1 MPRGSHYG
9 RVRKR
14 PYTSEYYRLSAIVF
28 RPLLTA
34 KLGRYNI
41 THDHLGEQHKHF
53 ELIETAKKTRVVKFN
68 INNQTQQVALIQDNS
83 SASNKLYITCPCC
96 QSKRQHLYAVKNAYA
111 CRECLGLHYA
121 TQAERPRDRLMR
133 KIRKKRKSIWGA
145 DWPEVNNLF
154 AHPQYWPK
162 PKGIHWKTFYKAKDE
177 LHQLER
183 KYWPMV
189 ELHFQSQFGHL
200 KNNLK

>member
-14 PYTSEYYRLSAIVF
+14 PYTCEYYRLSAIVF
-28 RPLLTA
+28 KPLLTA
-34 KLGRYNI
+34 KLGRYTI
-41 THDHLGEQHKHF
+41 THAHLSEQHKHF
-53 ELIETAKKTRVVKFN
+53 ELIETARKTKVAKFN
-68 INNQTQQVALIQDNS
+68 IKHQTLQVALIQDHS

-121 TQAERPRDRLMR
+121 IQAERPRDRLMR
-133 KIRKKRKSIWGA
+133 KIRKKRISIWGA
-145 DWPEVNNLF
+145 DWPEVRNMF
-154 AHPQYWPK
+154 AHSHYWSK
-162 PKGIHWKTFYKAKDE
+162 PKGVHWKAFLKAKDE
-177 LHQLER
+177 LYQLER

-189 ELHFQSQFGHL
+189 ELHFQSQFGGL
-200 KNNLK
+200 AK

>member
-1 MPRGSHYG
+1 MPKGSHYG
-9 RVRKR
+9 RTRKR

-28 RPLLTA
+28 KPLLTA

-41 THDHLGEQHKHF
+41 THDHLSEQHKHF
-53 ELIETAKKTRVVKFN
+53 ELIETDKKTRVVKFN

-83 SASNKLYITCPCC
+83 SVSNKLYITCPCC
-96 QSKRQHLYAVKNAYA
+96 QSKRQHLYAVKNVYA

-121 TQAERPRDRLMR
+121 TQAERPRDRLIR

-162 PKGIHWKTFYKAKDE
+162 PKGTHWKTFYKAKDE
-177 LHQLER
+177 LYQLER

-189 ELHFQSQFGHL
+189 ELYFQSQFGNL
-200 KNNLK
+200 KNN